1 MNHYYNFYV
10 LSSMKK
16 FSNYINGAWI
26 HRSDSSFFQNINPAD
41 SLDIIGEFPES
52 NSSDID
58 DAVKAAQQAYKQW
71 RLMPAPKRGNIIR
84 KAGDILKD
92 AKRNLLEL

>member
-1 MNHYYNFYV
+1 
-10 LSSMKK
+10 MKK

-84 KAGDILKD
+84 KAGDIFERRKE
-92 AKRNLLEL
+92 ELARIMTREMGKP